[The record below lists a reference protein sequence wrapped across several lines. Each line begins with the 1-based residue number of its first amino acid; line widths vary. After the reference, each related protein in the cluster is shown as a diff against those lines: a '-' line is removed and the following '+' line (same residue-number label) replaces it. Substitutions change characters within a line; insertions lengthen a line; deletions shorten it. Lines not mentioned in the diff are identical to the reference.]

1 MQNTEHLSS
10 IPLTVKNTIPNLDP
24 VIKFPRILKNESLN
38 TSPSPFN
45 SNRSHSQTS
54 SFPTEAPIL
63 SYINYKPYHKQ
74 ENPPNSPRKVSNSPF
89 SHEFYRPQ
97 VLRISPRARLTV
109 FTVNPI
115 VSEDSSKKSQVKT
128 FKKKLKR
135 LGRQSK
141 CIQNFNSK
149 PNPPLYE
156 LGPAWSIGEM
166 MWKLTNLTPL
176 GEI

>member
-1 MQNTEHLSS
+1 MPN
-10 IPLTVKNTIPNLDP
+10 IPLAVKNPIPDLDTS
-24 VIKFPRILKNESLN
+24 IKFPRILKNESLN

-63 SYINYKPYHKQ
+63 SYKNYKPYHKQ
-74 ENPPNSPRKVSNSPF
+74 EKLPNTQRKVSNSPF
-89 SHEFYRPQ
+89 SHEFYHPQ
-97 VLRISPRARLTV
+97 VLQISPRARITV
-109 FTVNPI
+109 FTLNPI
-115 VSEDSSKKSQVKT
+115 VPGDSSKQTRVKT
-128 FKKKLKR
+128 FKKKLQR

-141 CIQNFNSK
+141 CVQNNASK

-156 LGPAWSIGEM
+156 LGPAWSFGEM

-176 GEI
+176 GET